1 VLIFFKTLAY
11 FYKVAIKFFSKIKK
25 IIGEIIMAKHQFQ
38 TEVGQLLHLM
48 THSLYSNKEI
58 FIRELVSNSSDAIDK
73 LNYLRLTD
81 ENLKDAYA
89 DWKGEVNITF
99 DEADKSLTIIDNGV
113 GMNDEDLIASIG
125 TIAKSGTKSF
135 VEALTGDAKKDSNLI
150 GQFGVGFYSV
160 FMVASRVDVISKK
173 AGEEVAYKWSS
184 DGTGEFDLAPCTKES
199 SGTVIYIKLKDEE
212 ASEFADKHRI
222 KNIVGKYSNH
232 IAYPIFLN
240 YKEEV
245 TETLSEEDKKAGKEA
260 AKSIEDKREKINE
273 ATALWMQAK
282 AKLKADEY
290 NDFYKSIS
298 HDSTDPMLTIHTKV
312 EGVNEYTTLFYI
324 PKTAPMDMYRA
335 DFQPGVKLYVKRV
348 FITDSEKE
356 LLPTYLRFVRGIID
370 SEDLPLNVSREI
382 LQENRVLANIKQ
394 SSVKKILS
402 EIKKLA
408 KDEEKYAEFIAQ
420 YIRPLKEGVYQDHM
434 NKEAILDLLR
444 YKSSTIE
451 KMTSLEAYK
460 ERADSEQK
468 AIYYIVGEN
477 EKILRSSPLLE
488 SYNKN
493 NIEVLILD
501 DKEIDEI
508 ITPTM
513 GAYKEWE
520 FKDIT
525 ACEPPK
531 VEQTEEAKKEVEEK
545 FESILA
551 KIKDKL
557 GDAVK
562 EVKITNRLSES
573 PSCVV
578 KDVADGQMAQMMQ
591 MMRAMGQEM
600 PESAPILEINP
611 EHEIVKKLNGCPDDS
626 TIEDVSWI
634 LLDQAKLSEGMEITD
649 TVAFAKRLSR
659 ITAKAL

>member
-1 VLIFFKTLAY
+1 
-11 FYKVAIKFFSKIKK
+11 
-25 IIGEIIMAKHQFQ
+25 MAKHQFQ

-58 FIRELVSNSSDAIDK
+58 FIRELVSNASDAIDK

-81 ENLKDAYA
+81 ENLKDKYA
-89 DWKGEVNITF
+89 DWKGEINISF
-99 DEADKSLTIIDNGV
+99 DEKDKSLSIIDNGI
-113 GMNDEDLIASIG
+113 GMNEADLIASIG

-160 FMVASRVDVISKK
+160 FMVADKVDVISKK
-173 AGEEVAYKWSS
+173 AGEEQAYKWSS
-184 DGTGEFDLAPCTKES
+184 TGTGEFDLTPCTKES
-199 SGTVIYIKLKDEE
+199 NGTVIYIKLKDEE
-212 ASEFADKHRI
+212 AGEFASKYRI
-222 KNIVGKYSNH
+222 KNIVEKYSNH

-240 YKEEV
+240 YDEEV
-245 TETLSEEDKKAGKEA
+245 SEPLSEEDEKAGKKPE
-260 AKSIEDKREKINE
+260 KKIERKHEQINA
-273 ATALWMQAK
+273 ATALWMQPK
-282 AKLKADEY
+282 AKLKEQDY

-298 HDSTDPMLTIHTKV
+298 HDSSDPMLTIHTKT

-324 PKTAPMDMYRA
+324 PKIAPMDMYRA
-335 DFQPGVKLYVKRV
+335 DFQSGVKLYVKRV
-348 FITDSEKE
+348 FITDDEKE
-356 LLPTYLRFVRGIID
+356 LLPIYLRFVRGIID

-382 LQENRVLANIKQ
+382 LQENRILANIKQ

-402 EIKKLA
+402 EIKKLS
-408 KDEEKYAEFIAQ
+408 KDEEKYAEFVAQ
-420 YIRPLKEGVYQDHM
+420 YIRPLKEGVYQDYT
-434 NKEAILDLLR
+434 NKEAILELLR
-444 YKSSTIE
+444 YKSTKTEIG

-460 ERADSEQK
+460 ERANSEQK

-477 EKILRSSPLLE
+477 EKVLRNSPLLE
-488 SYNKN
+488 SYKKN
-493 NIEVLILD
+493 DIEVLILD

-508 ITPTM
+508 ITPAIGTF
-513 GAYKEWE
+513 KEWE

-525 ACEPPK
+525 AIEPPK
-531 VEQTEEAKKEVEEK
+531 VEQSEEEKKEVEEK
-545 FESILA
+545 FQDILT

-562 EVKITNRLSES
+562 DVKVTSRLSES

-578 KDVADGQMAQMMQ
+578 KDAADAQMAAMAHMF
-591 MMRAMGQEM
+591 RAMGQAM

-611 EHEIVKKLNGCPDDS
+611 EHEIVKKLNGCADES

-634 LLDQAKLSEGMEITD
+634 LLDQAKLSEGIEITD
-649 TVAFAKRLSR
+649 TVAFAQRLSR